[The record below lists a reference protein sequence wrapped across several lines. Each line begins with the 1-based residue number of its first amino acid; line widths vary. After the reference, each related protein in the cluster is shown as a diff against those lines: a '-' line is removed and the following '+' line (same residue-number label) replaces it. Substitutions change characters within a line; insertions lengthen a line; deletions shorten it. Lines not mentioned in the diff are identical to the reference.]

1 MRSVS
6 IKMIRLKS
14 SNYGKDEEAGF
25 SDKLVKPHK
34 LTPSGVRGTN
44 C

>member
-25 SDKLVKPHK
+25 SDKLVKHISSHPQE
-34 LTPSGVRGTN
+34 
-44 C
+44 